1 MMQVKMTKIITAIA
15 SAVTAGLVF
24 LASYAIGSFV
34 VICVNQNRIKT
45 LQAEI
50 VQLEEDL
57 KNAENT
63 YEYVQK
69 EIYLQKAY
77 QELLELENK
86 NK

>member
-1 MMQVKMTKIITAIA
+1 MMQMKMAKIITAIA

-34 VICVNQNRIKT
+34 VVAVNQHRIET

-50 VQLEEDL
+50 ATLEKEL
-57 KNAENT
+57 ESGLET
-63 YEYVQK
+63 YDYVQK

-77 QELLELENK
+77 QELLELESK
-86 NK
+86 K